1 MVKFQYM
8 IQYAA
13 SDAVSNMA
21 YAQNVLKTTLMTCQI
36 PLQTLEE
43 TACGPNNH

>member
-21 YAQNVLKTTLMTCQI
+21 YAQNVLKMTCQI